1 MSVALDWA
9 QFAACALVIGYA
21 GARLTR
27 LAHAIGEKTGLSG
40 SWIGLLLLGVVGA
53 SLLLERLALLPTI
66 GPVGFYTPLLLLLYL
81 VAMRSVYDYERRQPA
96 PSGSAVPPRYRAL
109 SLRRV
114 AWQFILFAMVVVI
127 SLDDLVYTGG
137 AILAN
142 VAPVHAVTAFSAAM
156 MSGAV
161 IIGVLYRP
169 KRRWLYVPGAVS
181 LALAAVYLVNV
192 DVLYVH
198 GE

>member
-96 PSGSAVPPRYRAL
+96 PSA
-109 SLRRV
+109 
-114 AWQFILFAMVVVI
+114 
-127 SLDDLVYTGG
+127 
-137 AILAN
+137 
-142 VAPVHAVTAFSAAM
+142 AP
-156 MSGAV
+156 G
-161 IIGVLYRP
+161 RP
-169 KRRWLYVPGAVS
+169 KRATPPWGADAAGGLGAGPAGPQCRHATVHSVCAGLPGS
-181 LALAAVYLVNV
+181 SFCSPWSS
-192 DVLYVH
+192 
-198 GE
+198 